1 MRGGGGGA
9 VEGDRGS
16 PSSVVASC
24 GCGGGFR
31 STPEPAVSEARRRVP
46 SYTSVGHDDFTGLI
60 LFGLWAILLEASLLT
75 KPRPTEVFTDLLYFY
90 TIFCSFKLAQQK
102 ICILLLPTKIMI

>member
-60 LFGLWAILLEASLLT
+60 LFGLWANIIRSELVDKT
-75 KPRPTEVFTDLLYFY
+75 K
-90 TIFCSFKLAQQK
+90 AH
-102 ICILLLPTKIMI
+102 